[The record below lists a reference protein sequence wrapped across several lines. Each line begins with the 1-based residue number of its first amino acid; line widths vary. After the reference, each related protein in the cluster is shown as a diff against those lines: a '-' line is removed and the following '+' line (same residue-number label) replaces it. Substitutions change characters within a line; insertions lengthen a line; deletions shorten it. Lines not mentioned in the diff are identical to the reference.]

1 MFVTVSPVPSNHEYR
16 DSAAAC
22 MSDAEARCLRTVD
35 VHMNADWLRTTDMLP
50 SPTPLLLLLL
60 LLLLL
65 ILFLLLLILLLLLLF
80 LLLQVC
86 LGIHHPS
93 AASS

>member
-1 MFVTVSPVPSNHEYR
+1 MKIYSDARNHERR

-22 MSDAEARCLRTVD
+22 MFDAEARCLRTVD
-35 VHMNADWLRTTDMLP
+35 VRMNADWLRTTDMLP

-60 LLLLL
+60 L
-65 ILFLLLLILLLLLLF
+65 FLLLLF
-80 LLLQVC
+80 LLLQIIKQVC
-86 LGIHHPS
+86 LGLHHPS